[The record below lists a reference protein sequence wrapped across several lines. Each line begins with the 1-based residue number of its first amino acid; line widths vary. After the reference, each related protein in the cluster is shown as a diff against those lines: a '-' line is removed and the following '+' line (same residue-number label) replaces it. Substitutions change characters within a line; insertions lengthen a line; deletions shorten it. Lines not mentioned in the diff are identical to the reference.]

1 MQMDTIRVVNL
12 RPASTGA
19 PPGGRS
25 GRRQREFAE
34 MWGHAG
40 RVLDG
45 CYCYNRR
52 GATAPCRR
60 SRVAGERAGAYR

>member
-1 MQMDTIRVVNL
+1 
-12 RPASTGA
+12 
-19 PPGGRS
+19 
-25 GRRQREFAE
+25 